1 MPGRGERSKRS
12 PGRRCAPAASP
23 PASPRV
29 MHALPKQLNKAW
41 SFKVPALPLHCR
53 RADMSGCPSCPPR
66 FWVGRG
72 SHRRTPDALSAT
84 HRRCH
89 RCCQVTEVSG
99 VREVTWGSAGGSGT
113 AHPMRTCGVQPRRG
127 GSGAQPCPGVTSC
140 CGRQRCPRSTGCPGG
155 CHKCW
160 GRGREDCPLGRGTS
174 NPNNGISYWA
184 LEALISNNALI
195 QQSRC

>member
-53 RADMSGCPSCPPR
+53 RADMSGCPSCPRR

-127 GSGAQPCPGVTSC
+127 GSGAQPCPGVTILLRPTKVSPEH
-140 CGRQRCPRSTGCPGG
+140 RDTTNAGG
-155 CHKCW
+155 
-160 GRGREDCPLGRGTS
+160 GGEDCPLGRGTS
-174 NPNNGISYWA
+174 NPNNGISY
-184 LEALISNNALI
+184 
-195 QQSRC
+195 